1 VVVNFGIEL
10 EVENDFDFG
19 IVSVA
24 VVISGVVAGNMFE
37 ESESE
42 VVVEHIVGI
51 FVRNIELEHLRFE
64 LDVMAD

>member
-1 VVVNFGIEL
+1 MVDFGIEL
-10 EVENDFDFG
+10 EVENDFGFG

-24 VVISGVVAGNMFE
+24 VAVSVVVVGNMFE

-64 LDVMAD
+64 LDVTVD

>member
-1 VVVNFGIEL
+1 MVNFGIEL
-10 EVENDFDFG
+10 EVENDFGFG

-24 VVISGVVAGNMFE
+24 VVVSVVVVGNMFE